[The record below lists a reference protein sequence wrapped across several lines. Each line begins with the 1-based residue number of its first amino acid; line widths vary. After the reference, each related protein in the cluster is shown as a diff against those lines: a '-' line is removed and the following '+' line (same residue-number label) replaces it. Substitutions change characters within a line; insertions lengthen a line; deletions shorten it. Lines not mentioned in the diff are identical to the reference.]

1 MQAGSSP
8 KALIALL
15 TGAAA
20 IGFAPILVRLT
31 EVGPTATALYRL
43 LFALPPLWL
52 LWVVEHKKPN
62 APRAPTNRR
71 DLISFAIAGLFFTGD
86 LSMWHWSL
94 QLTSVANSTLLT
106 NFAPLFVTIGA
117 WFLFRE
123 RITVTF
129 VIGMLVALGGA
140 ALLVRG
146 SMQFSARHFFGDL
159 VAITTAVFYAG
170 YLLAVKTLRARFS
183 TVTIMAWSG
192 IFSTAGFLAVA
203 LLAREDM
210 WPATA
215 RGWGVVVTL
224 ALVSHLLGQTL
235 IAYAFGH
242 LPASLSSLNLLLQPV
257 IAAAAAW
264 LVLAEPVTRP
274 QALGALIVLAG
285 LFVANWFRR

>member
-8 KALIALL
+8 RALIALL
-15 TGAAA
+15 IGAVA

-31 EVGPTATALYRL
+31 EVGPTATALYRM

-52 LWVVEHKKPN
+52 LWLLEKRKPN
-62 APRAPTNRR
+62 APPAPGNR
-71 DLISFAIAGLFFTGD
+71 DIYAFAVAGLFFTGD
-86 LSMWHWSL
+86 LAMWHWSL

-123 RITVTF
+123 RITLTF
-129 VIGMLVALGGA
+129 IIGMFVALGGA

-146 SMQFSARHFFGDL
+146 SMEFSSRHVFGDII
-159 VAITTAVFYAG
+159 AIATALFYAG
-170 YLLAVKTLRARFS
+170 YLLAVKNLRARFS
-183 TVTIMAWSG
+183 TITIMAWSG
-192 IFSTAGFLAVA
+192 IFSTVGFLIVA
-203 LLAREDM
+203 LLLGEDM

-215 RGWGVVVTL
+215 RGWGVVICL

-257 IAAAAAW
+257 IAALAAW
-264 LVLAEPVTRP
+264 LVLAEPVTQP
-274 QALGALIVLAG
+274 QAIGATIVLAG
-285 LFVANWFRR
+285 LFIANWFRR